1 MEKKEKLSEAPK
13 KTEKKGE
20 ELTCGFQAGAL
31 CPRCKQGILDYNGM
45 LMLECPVCGL
55 TNGYGF
61 T

>member
-1 MEKKEKLSEAPK
+1 MEKTEKHPALPEKS
-13 KTEKKGE
+13 EKKGE
-20 ELTCGFQAGAL
+20 ERACGFQAGAL
-31 CPRCKQGILDYNGM
+31 CPRCKQGVLDYNGM